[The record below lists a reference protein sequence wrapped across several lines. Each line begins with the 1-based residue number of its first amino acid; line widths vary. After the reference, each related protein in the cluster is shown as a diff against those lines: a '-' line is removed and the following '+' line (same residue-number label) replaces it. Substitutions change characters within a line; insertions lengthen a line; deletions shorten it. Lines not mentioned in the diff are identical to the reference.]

1 MRNSKLDYIRD
12 EDTDELPAVAW
23 PGGYDVMYLL
33 KDGSTV
39 CADCARKLDYIRD
52 EDTDELPAVA
62 WPGGYDEDNDNYGVV
77 DGWFIL
83 EIGESEYCDSCSRL
97 IGEENEDQEKDA

>member
-39 CADCARKLDYIRD
+39 CADCARNI
-52 EDTDELPAVA
+52 
-62 WPGGYDEDNDNYGVV
+62 DEDNDNYGVV

-83 EIGESEYCDSCSRL
+83 EIGESEYCDSCSQL